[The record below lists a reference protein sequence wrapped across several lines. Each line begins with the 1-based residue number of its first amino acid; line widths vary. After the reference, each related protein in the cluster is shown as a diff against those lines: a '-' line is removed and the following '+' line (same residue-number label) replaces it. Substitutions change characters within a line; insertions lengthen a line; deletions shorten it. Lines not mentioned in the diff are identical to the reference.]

1 MQIFKCY
8 VPRQDYKPAKELIA
22 KIKEIERKKYP
33 DLTDIQFDKAI
44 AKKLRNAYFMNEG
57 VLSLLD
63 LLKEYYIAIKEE
75 DI

>member
-1 MQIFKCY
+1 M
-8 VPRQDYKPAKELIA
+8 PRQDYSKAKELIA

-33 DLTDIQFDKAI
+33 DLTNTQFDKVI
-44 AKKLRNAYFMNEG
+44 AKKLRSAYFMNEG